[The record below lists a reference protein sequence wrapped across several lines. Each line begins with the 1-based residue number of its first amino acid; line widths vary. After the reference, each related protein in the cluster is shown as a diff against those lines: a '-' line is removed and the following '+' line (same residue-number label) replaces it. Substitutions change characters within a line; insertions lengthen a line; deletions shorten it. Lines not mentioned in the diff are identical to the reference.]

1 VTRASVTLPP
11 PPDPVWEAGEP
22 PEAGAVQLLARE
34 LSLPPALCSVLV
46 GRGMAD
52 PGAVRAFLRPR
63 LEHLHPPAA
72 LPDADRAADRIL
84 RAIDDGETILVHG
97 DYDVDGVCAAALL
110 TRWLRRLGGNV
121 VPFVPHRTE
130 HGYDLGPAGVAAAVA
145 AGARLLLTC
154 DSGIVAH
161 AAVDEATAQ
170 GIDVIVTDHHV
181 PGATLPAAVAVVN
194 PLRHDSTYPESTLCG
209 TGVAYKL
216 AELLAERRGIDK
228 SELHPFLALVALATV
243 ADLVP
248 LEGENRVLV
257 RFGLRFLAHTKDP
270 GLRALMEVA
279 GVQGDVD
286 AGQVGFVLGPRI
298 NAIGRMGAAD
308 TAMRLL
314 LAEDRTE
321 ALALARELDEA
332 NRVRQDEDRRTLD
345 QALEQLARS
354 FDPAR
359 DFGVVLAGEGWH
371 PGVIGIVA
379 SRIVER
385 IHRPAVVIALDGD
398 RGRGSA
404 RSIPGVH
411 LHEALQGCAGHL
423 ERFGGH
429 RQAAGM
435 DVAASGIDAFRE
447 AFNGQVRAQLSGN
460 SPVPRLGCGTS
471 LSLEQADDDLH
482 RLLEYMAPFGIGNP
496 RPVFQVRGVEIAGVP
511 REVGDGH
518 LKLTLREGTGQLDG
532 IGFGLA
538 RRRPPEALRGARV
551 DAVFQLRMHEYRG
564 RSSLQARLMDLRP
577 AASGA
582 AGTGDSLRGEGQV
595 A

>member
-1 VTRASVTLPP
+1 MTRTTVSLPP
-11 PPDPVWEAGEP
+11 PPDPVWEAGEAP
-22 PEAGAVQLLARE
+22 ADEAVRRLAAE
-34 LSLPPALCSVLV
+34 LSLPAALCGVLV

-52 PGAVRAFLRPR
+52 PGSVRAFLRPR

-72 LPDADRAADRIL
+72 LPDADVAVDRIL
-84 RAIDDGETILVHG
+84 QAIDGGETILVHG

-110 TRWLRRLGGNV
+110 TRWIRRLGGRA

-130 HGYDLGPAGVAAAVA
+130 HGYDLGPAGVAAATA
-145 AGARLLLTC
+145 AGATLLLTC

-161 AAVDEATAQ
+161 AAVGEAAAK
-170 GIDVIVTDHHV
+170 GIDVIVTDHHL
-181 PGATLPAAVAVVN
+181 PGPTLPAALAVVN
-194 PLRHDSTYPESTLCG
+194 PLRSDSTYPESTLCG

-228 SELHPFLALVALATV
+228 ADLYPLLALVALATV

-257 RFGLRFLAHTKDP
+257 RYGLRYLAHTKDP

-279 GVQGDVD
+279 GVRGEVD

-308 TAMRLL
+308 TALRLL
-314 LAEDRTE
+314 LAEDRNQ
-321 ALALARELDEA
+321 ALPLARELDAA
-332 NRVRQDEDRRTLD
+332 NRVRQEEDRRTLAE
-345 QALEQLARS
+345 ALDLLTRT
-354 FDPAR
+354 FDPER

-385 IHRPAVVIALDGD
+385 IHRPVVLIALDGEK
-398 RGRGSA
+398 GRGSA

-411 LHEALQGCAGHL
+411 LHQALEGCAHHL
-423 ERFGGH
+423 GRFGGH

-435 DVAASGIDAFRE
+435 DVAASAIDAFRE
-447 AFNGQVRAQLSGN
+447 SFNARVRDQLS
-460 SPVPRLGCGTS
+460 SRPPVPRLGCGTPVS
-471 LSLEQADDDLH
+471 LADADDNLH

-496 RPVFQVRGVEIAGVP
+496 RPVFQVRGVEIEGAP

-518 LKLTLREGTGQLDG
+518 LKLTLSDGKGQLEA

-538 RRRPPEALRGARV
+538 RRRDPVGLRGTRV
-551 DAVFQLRMHEYRG
+551 DALFQLRTHEYRG
-564 RSSLQARLMDLRP
+564 RVSLQARLLDLRP
-577 AASGA
+577 AMGNATQPVPSSVER
-582 AGTGDSLRGEGQV
+582 DQV